1 MSGPALVGVFVG
13 LIAAPIQA
21 PPDTLPPPLAAAV
34 HALGSDSIEQA
45 INLAERYTW
54 KAPRDPRGFLVLGDA
69 YARRMPAGRFR
80 ALEAYR
86 TAARLARRDPEPPY
100 RMAQMGLWLGGD
112 DGERIAREELERV
125 LELDPLY
132 KDAWELWLTLYRNGG
147 GRRKMVQRLGPH
159 RAQPLIRVRIAQL
172 LIEDEAYAIAD
183 PLLDSALASD
193 STHPAWLALRAQS
206 AFETGDTLG
215 GIASYRRALAHAERD
230 SGAFL
235 WGQVIG
241 IATPAELRAWGG
253 VPVERRAAW
262 LESFWARRNPNLFAG
277 VNGRLAEHFARLRYA
292 RKHFPLLHPL
302 VSYHRSVLGRA
313 LNLEPSEG
321 ERAFHLRC
329 EVYEDLP
336 PSFGL
341 HVYLPGVS
349 SRREASRVSMGALAH
364 LTQEERDRVRAAT
377 ATAIKTGTPLPGVL
391 GRAIQ
396 EEGSVASAFAP
407 PVFAALGFDVRNV
420 DSTAGRVG
428 YNLATG
434 LDDRGLMYLRFG
446 PADKVVLGGDNTV
459 DPQCSTNELER
470 WRYPQWGEVRFSKP
484 SAFSR
489 GLRTTPEMVF
499 RPMNEE
505 QFEGMK
511 LGLTRDA
518 PSEPALLEFG
528 VWTARFRNA
537 ADARLADVVVVT
549 TRGEVAATL
558 VPDTGGAH
566 SVRQAAAGHVTLPAP
581 AGRYALLV
589 NARVGDTLGRQSLA
603 LRIHGGDSGP
613 RLSDLLVASPWP
625 ATAVHRE
632 AMLHNLRRDL
642 TFRAGDSVRVY
653 AELYGVTQSADRISY
668 RATYRLLKTTDPARD
683 VLREAWP
690 GAVTFEFDRTRPAGP
705 PPPGGAEIE
714 TLDVDPRYL
723 PAGTYLLRLEI
734 RDEIA
739 GRSLGRSTIALVV
752 RE

>member
-1 MSGPALVGVFVG
+1 MIGPALIGVFVG
-13 LIAAPIQA
+13 LAVAPIQA
-21 PPDTLPPPLAAAV
+21 PQDTLPPPLAAAV
-34 HALGSDSIEQA
+34 HALASDSIEQA
-45 INLAERYTW
+45 IRFAERYTQ

-86 TAARLARRDPEPPY
+86 TAARLVRRDPEPPY

-132 KDAWELWLTLYRNGG
+132 KDSWSLWLTLYRNGG
-147 GRRKMVQRLGPH
+147 GRRKMIDRLAPH
-159 RAQPLIRVRIAQL
+159 RDHAAIRARMAQL
-172 LIEDEAYAIAD
+172 LIEDEAYATAD
-183 PLLDSALASD
+183 RLLDSALAVD
-193 STHPAWLALRAQS
+193 SAAPAWLALRAQS
-206 AFETGDTLG
+206 ALEAGDTATGLAYYG
-215 GIASYRRALAHAERD
+215 RALAHAARD

-277 VNGRLAEHFARLRYA
+277 VNGRIAEHFARLRYA
-292 RKHFPLLHPL
+292 REHFPLLHPL
-302 VSYHRSVLGRA
+302 VSYHRSAVGRA

-329 EVYEDLP
+329 EVYEDLV

-341 HVYLPGVS
+341 HVQVPGVS
-349 SRREASRVSMGALAH
+349 RRREASRVSMGALSH
-364 LTQEERDRVRAAT
+364 LTPDERADVLAAT
-377 ATAIKTGTPLPGVL
+377 ATAIRTGRRLPPVIQ
-391 GRAIQ
+391 RAIN
-396 EEGSVASAFAP
+396 EEGGLAQAFAP
-407 PVFAALGFDVRNV
+407 PTFAALGFDVRNV

-446 PADKVVLGGDNTV
+446 PADKLVLGGDNTV
-459 DPQCSTNELER
+459 DPQCATNELER
-470 WRYPQWGEVRFSKP
+470 WRYAEWGEIRFTRP

-499 RPMNEE
+499 RPMNEG
-505 QFEGMK
+505 QFETMK

-518 PSEPALLEFG
+518 PSEPAPLEFG
-528 VWTARFRNA
+528 VWTAHFRNA
-537 ADARLADVVVVT
+537 ADPQLADLVVVT

-566 SVRQAAAGHVTLPAP
+566 SVRQAPAGHVTLPAP

-589 NARVGDTLGRQSLA
+589 HARDADTLGRQSLA
-603 LRIHGGDSGP
+603 LWIRGLGFAPG
-613 RLSDLLVASPWP
+613 LSDLLVASPWP
-625 ATAVHRE
+625 ATAVDRD
-632 AMLHNLRRDL
+632 AMLEHVRRDL
-642 TFRAGDSVRVY
+642 TFRSGESVRVF
-653 AELYGVTQSADRISY
+653 AELYGLAQVGGRIEY
-668 RATYRLLKTTDPARD
+668 RVVYRLLKTDNPTRD
-683 VLREAWP
+683 ILREDWP
-690 GAVTFEFDRTRPAGP
+690 TGTTFEFDRTRPAR
-705 PPPGGAEIE
+705 PGSLEVE

-723 PAGTYLLRLEI
+723 PPGTYLLRLEVTDKTAA
-734 RDEIA
+734 RP
-739 GRSLGRSTIALVV
+739 LGRSTIALVV

>member
-1 MSGPALVGVFVG
+1 MSGPALFAVFVG
-13 LIAAPIQA
+13 LVAAPIQA

-45 INLAERYTW
+45 IKLAERYTW

-132 KDAWELWLTLYRNGG
+132 KDAWDLWLTLYRNGG
-147 GRRKMVQRLGPH
+147 GRRKMIARLGPH
-159 RAQPLIRVRIAQL
+159 SVHPLVRARIAQL
-172 LIEDEAYAIAD
+172 LVEDEAYADAD
-183 PLLDSALASD
+183 RLLDSALAAD
-193 STHPAWLALRAQS
+193 STNPAWLGLSAQS
-206 AFETGDTLG
+206 ALESGDTVAGL
-215 GIASYRRALAHAERD
+215 ARYRRALGHAGQD
-230 SGAFL
+230 SGAVL
-235 WGQVIG
+235 WRQVIG
-241 IATPAELRAWGG
+241 IATPAELRAWSA
-253 VPVERRAAW
+253 VAAEDRDAW

-277 VNGRLAEHFARLRYA
+277 VNGRIVEHFARLRYA

-302 VSYHRSVLGRA
+302 VTYHRNAVGRA

-329 EVYEDLP
+329 EVYQVLP

-349 SRREASRVSMGALAH
+349 GRREASRVSMGALAH
-364 LTQEERDRVRAAT
+364 LTPEERERVRAAT
-377 ATAIKTGTPLPGVL
+377 VAAIKTGTPLPGVL
-391 GRAIQ
+391 RRAIQ
-396 EEGSVASAFAP
+396 EEGSVAAAFAP
-407 PVFAALGFDVRNV
+407 PTFAALGFDLRNM
-420 DSTAGRVG
+420 DSTAARVG

-446 PADKVVLGGDNTV
+446 PPDRLLLGGDNAA

-528 VWTARFRNA
+528 VWTAQFRNA
-537 ADARLADVVVVT
+537 ADARLSDVVVVT

-566 SVRQAAAGHVTLPAP
+566 GVRQAAAGHVTLPAP

-603 LRIHGGDSGP
+603 LRIHGGASAPG
-613 RLSDLLVASPWP
+613 LSDLLVASPWP
-625 ATAVHRE
+625 ATAVDRD
-632 AMLHNLRRDL
+632 AMLHALRRDL

-683 VLREAWP
+683 VLREEWL
-690 GAVTFEFDRTRPAGP
+690 GAVTFAFDRTRPAG

-714 TLDVDPRYL
+714 TLDVDPRHL
-723 PAGTYLLRLEI
+723 PRGTYLLRLEVH
-734 RDEIA
+734 DGIA